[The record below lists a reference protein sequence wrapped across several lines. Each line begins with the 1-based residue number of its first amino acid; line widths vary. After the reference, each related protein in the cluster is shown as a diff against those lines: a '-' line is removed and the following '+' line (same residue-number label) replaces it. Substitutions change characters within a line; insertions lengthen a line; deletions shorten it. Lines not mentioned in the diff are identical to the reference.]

1 MARLAPRAPKLNV
14 ECASENMLPR
24 RDGRFFRSAQHL
36 PLPLTNIALGGAGG
50 LGLGTSCR
58 SMGVYFADT
67 GYQKN
72 TATWTHKAAS
82 TH

>member
-24 RDGRFFRSAQHL
+24 RDGRFFAAPNTS
-36 PLPLTNIALGGAGG
+36 LGHSSTLRAGVRG
-50 LGLGTSCR
+50 GIGLGTSCR

-67 GYQKN
+67 GYQK
-72 TATWTHKAAS
+72 TLQHGRTRP
-82 TH
+82 